1 MEIPYMSSINFEE
14 QPRVQVPIRINHSLY
29 EQFTRISNRTC
40 IPKSQL
46 ARFAL
51 ATFLNDIETRGVTAV
66 LDEVCAV

>member
-1 MEIPYMSSINFEE
+1 MSSINQEE
-14 QPRVQVPIRINHSLY
+14 QPRVQIPIRINHSLH
-29 EQFTRISNRTC
+29 EKFTRISNRTC

>member
-1 MEIPYMSSINFEE
+1 MSSINQEE
-14 QPRVQVPIRINHSLY
+14 QPKVQIPIRINHSLY
-29 EQFTRISNRTC
+29 EQFTRISNRTS

>member
-1 MEIPYMSSINFEE
+1 M
-14 QPRVQVPIRINHSLY
+14 PIRINQSLY

-51 ATFLNDIETRGVTAV
+51 ATFLNDIESRGVTAV

>member
-1 MEIPYMSSINFEE
+1 MTTINLEE
-14 QPRVQVPIRINHSLY
+14 QPRVQIPIRINQSLY

-51 ATFLNDIETRGVTAV
+51 ATFLNDIESRGVTAV

>member
-1 MEIPYMSSINFEE
+1 MTTRNPEDL
-14 QPRVQVPIRINHSLY
+14 PRIQVPIRINHSLHD
-29 EQFTRISNRTC
+29 QFTRVSNRTC

-66 LDEVCAV
+66 LEEVCAV

>member
-1 MEIPYMSSINFEE
+1 MEIHYMTTINLEE
-14 QPRVQVPIRINHSLY
+14 QPIVQVPIRINHSLY

-51 ATFLNDIETRGVTAV
+51 ATFLNDIESRGVTAV
-66 LDEVCAV
+66 LDDASAV

>member
-1 MEIPYMSSINFEE
+1 MTTIILEE
-14 QPRVQVPIRINHSLY
+14 QPRVQIPIRINQSLY

-51 ATFLNDIETRGVTAV
+51 ATFLNDIESRGVTAV

>member
-1 MEIPYMSSINFEE
+1 MEIPNMSSINFEE
-14 QPRVQVPIRINHSLY
+14 QPRVQVPIRINQSLY

-51 ATFLNDIETRGVTAV
+51 ATFLTDIETRGVTAV
-66 LDEVCAV
+66 LDEVCPV

>member
-1 MEIPYMSSINFEE
+1 MTTINLEE
-14 QPRVQVPIRINHSLY
+14 QPRVQIPIRINHSLH

-51 ATFLNDIETRGVTAV
+51 ATFLNDIDTRGVTAV
-66 LDEVCAV
+66 LSDTCGE